1 MVPRT
6 QAARHFARTL
16 AAWTEGSTLWIGK
29 QKGEGVVAQGAELG
43 HVQGWSV
50 GSHGEG
56 LRLRDPHGRMIFSF
70 GILYFSF
77 IQMLAAITCA
87 GLSEPHPRTGVGS
100 AP

>member
-29 QKGEGVVAQGAELG
+29 QKGEGVVAEGAELG

-50 GSHGEG
+50 GSHGEA
-56 LRLRDPHGRMIFSF
+56 R
-70 GILYFSF
+70 
-77 IQMLAAITCA
+77 
-87 GLSEPHPRTGVGS
+87 
-100 AP
+100 